1 MESAILEKL
10 NWRYATKKFDP
21 KRKLTQQQIDTLCQA
36 FDLTATSY
44 GLQAL
49 KMLVI
54 SNQQVKDSLVKHSWD
69 QPQVSDAS
77 HVLVICRLAKLDA
90 DYIKEHFNRVE
101 AIRKTP
107 REILDPF
114 QENLIESFS
123 AKSAQE
129 IRAWMDKQAYIA
141 LGNLLTVCAL
151 EQIDSCPMEG
161 FLPAEYDRVLGL
173 EDKGLNAVLVLPVGY
188 RADDDFMAGLK
199 KVRRG
204 TSEVIITVE

>member
-1 MESAILEKL
+1 
-10 NWRYATKKFDP
+10 
-21 KRKLTQQQIDTLCQA
+21 
-36 FDLTATSY
+36 
-44 GLQAL
+44 
-49 KMLVI
+49 ML
-54 SNQQVKDSLVKHSWD
+54 
-69 QPQVSDAS
+69 SDV
-77 HVLVICRLAKLDA
+77 HI
-90 DYIKEHFNRVE
+90 
-101 AIRKTP
+101 
-107 REILDPF
+107 
-114 QENLIESFS
+114 
-123 AKSAQE
+123 AQE